1 MLIGVPKEIK
11 DHEFRVGLTPDGV
24 RALVGAGH
32 EVRLQTKAGIAIGYD
47 DERYAVAGAQIV
59 ATAAEAWA
67 SPLVIKVK
75 EPQPAEITLLQEG
88 QILFTYLHLAADV
101 ELTRQLVER
110 RIIGIAYETVTDAQ
124 GRLPLLT
131 PMSEVAGRIAVQ
143 AGAACL
149 QMNQGGSGVLLGGV
163 PGVTPGKVA
172 ILGAGSV
179 GTEAAKMALGLG
191 ADVAILDRNLD
202 RLRYL
207 DDVFGGRL
215 KTQYSQA
222 GAIETLVSTADLVIG
237 SVLIPGKRAPKLIS
251 RELVGRMRPGSV
263 LVDVSIDQGGCS
275 ETSRPTTHSQPTYVE
290 AGVVH
295 YCVTNMPAA
304 CARTATQALT
314 HATLPYAL
322 KLAGLGYR
330 EALRQDAGLL
340 NGLNLHLGQVTH
352 PSVAADLGY
361 VLTPA
366 QAAIQAL

>member
-1 MLIGVPKEIK
+1 VIIGVPREIK

-24 RALVGAGH
+24 RALVGSGH
-32 EVRLQTKAGIAIGYD
+32 EVRVETQAGKAIGYG
-47 DERYAVAGAQIV
+47 DEHYAAAGAQVV

-67 SPLVIKVK
+67 CPMVIKVK
-75 EPQPAEITLLQEG
+75 EPQPSEIALLREG
-88 QILFTYLHLAADV
+88 QILFTYLHLAADAG
-101 ELTRQLVER
+101 LTRKLVESK
-110 RIIGIAYETVTDAQ
+110 IIGIAYETVTDAQ

-163 PGVTPGKVA
+163 PGVAPGKVA
-172 ILGAGSV
+172 ILGAGSA
-179 GTEAAKMALGLG
+179 GTEAAKMALGMG
-191 ADVAILDRNLD
+191 ADVTIVDLNLN

-215 KTQYSQA
+215 KTHYSQS
-222 GAIETLVSTADLVIG
+222 GAIKALVSDADLVIG

-251 RELVGRMRPGSV
+251 RELVGSMRPGSV

-275 ETSRPTTHSQPTYVE
+275 ETSRPTTHSAPTYIE
-290 AGVVH
+290 EGVVH

-304 CARTATQALT
+304 CARTSTQALT

-322 KLAGLGYR
+322 KIASLGYM
-330 EALRQDAGLL
+330 EAMRQDAGLL

-352 PSVAADLGY
+352 PNVAADLGY
-361 VLTPA
+361 THTPA
-366 QAAIQAL
+366 QKAI

>member
-11 DHEFRVGLTPDGV
+11 DHEFRVGLTPTGV
-24 RALVGAGH
+24 RALVAAGH
-32 EVRLQTKAGIAIGYD
+32 EVRVETRAGAAIGYG
-47 DERYAVAGAQIV
+47 DERYAAAGAQVV
-59 ATAAEAWA
+59 ATAAEAFA
-67 SPLVIKVK
+67 CPMVIKVK
-75 EPQPAEITLLQEG
+75 EPQPAEIGLLQEG
-88 QILFTYLHLAADV
+88 QILFTYLHLAADA
-101 ELTRQLVER
+101 ELTRQLVESK
-110 RIIGIAYETVTDAQ
+110 IIGIAYETVSDIQ

-131 PMSEVAGRIAVQ
+131 PMSEVAGRIAIQ
-143 AGAACL
+143 AGATSL
-149 QMNQGGSGVLLGGV
+149 QMNHGGSGVLLGGV
-163 PGVTPGKVA
+163 PGVMPGKVV

-191 ADVAILDRNLD
+191 ADVTIVDINLN

-215 KTQYSQA
+215 KTCFSQA
-222 GAIETLVSTADLVIG
+222 GAIEILVTDADLVIG
-237 SVLIPGKRAPKLIS
+237 SVLIPGKSAPKLIS
-251 RELVGRMRPGSV
+251 RELVGKMRPGSV
-263 LVDVSIDQGGCS
+263 LVDVAIDQGGCA

-304 CARTATQALT
+304 CARTSTQALT

-352 PSVAADLGY
+352 PNVAADLGY
-361 VLTPA
+361 DFTPA
-366 QAAIQAL
+366 PEVI